1 VSLYGGF
8 RHARRYG
15 TRSRTRQIMQ
25 VEGSGKNEKQPA
37 HGIVAPVVGKK
48 SCYPNPDSAR
58 SNHRSEARGSAG
70 STRERKAINEQ

>member
-8 RHARRYG
+8 SNARRYG

-25 VEGSGKNEKQPA
+25 EGSGKDEKHPA

-48 SCYPNPDSAR
+48 SCYPNPDSAG

-70 STRERKAINEQ
+70 STRERKATNEQ